1 MRVCSNKS
9 RKPRKTSPSPPS
21 ISKND
26 AASKNAASKTD
37 AASKNAASKNDGVSK
52 NAASKNDAAS
62 QKKGLRTAGA
72 AAKIQCRTP
81 CSEGGQFVYGFWLP
95 DEIEPG
101 AALHHSSYFPGE
113 CVSGIRY

>member
-26 AASKNAASKTD
+26 AA
-37 AASKNAASKNDGVSK
+37 SK